1 MLHEIGKE
9 LDSKELKLR
18 FVVEYLGAKLP
29 SLFRWDAADGFVVRS
44 NVMVGKEGDDESDGF
59 GRKNGLDF
67 ELSER

>member
-1 MLHEIGKE
+1 M
-9 LDSKELKLR
+9 
-18 FVVEYLGAKLP
+18 EYLGGKLP